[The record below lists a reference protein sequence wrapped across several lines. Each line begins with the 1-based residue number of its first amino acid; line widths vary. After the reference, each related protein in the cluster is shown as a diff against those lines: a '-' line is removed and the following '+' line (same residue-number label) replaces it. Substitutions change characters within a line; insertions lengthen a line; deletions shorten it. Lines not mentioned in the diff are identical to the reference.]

1 MTENKKYE
9 AKCKEEIYLCY
20 DEPCEEMKEIMLN
33 TSQKLDKKQELLE
46 YLLSFLDKK
55 GRLNPT
61 NSGYFK

>member
-1 MTENKKYE
+1 M
-9 AKCKEEIYLCY
+9 I
-20 DEPCEEMKEIMLN
+20 EIMLN
-33 TSQKLDKKQELLE
+33 TDQKLAKKQELLE